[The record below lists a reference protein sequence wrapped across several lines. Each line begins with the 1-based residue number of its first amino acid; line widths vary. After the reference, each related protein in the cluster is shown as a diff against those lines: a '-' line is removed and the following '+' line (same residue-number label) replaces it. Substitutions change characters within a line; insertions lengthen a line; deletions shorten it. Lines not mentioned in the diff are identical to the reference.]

1 MEVGLGR
8 PRFSPNLGHASHDRE
23 PAAVSG
29 GSDAHCSL
37 DGLKGGGCVARCFF
51 GGPGPLGG
59 GVRRRQEAATTWYPA
74 SRTLTVVPGSG
85 PREFRARWGSGGFGP
100 RLPKRLGRRRS
111 GPAGGGV
118 ATLLGGGGERSDH
131 SGELLPVQQHGS
143 LVRDLLVEMLKA
155 LVFVAKQPVE
165 GGPQEA
171 WSQAVE
177 GEPKLGQWIGARSRK
192 VYR

>member
-1 MEVGLGR
+1 VAAWLAVFSAAPDRLEAGYGDGRKRQPRGTQRPGPSRWFLEVAQESFELDGAQGALGQGFPSGSGVGALGR
-8 PRFSPNLGHASHDRE
+8 LG
-23 PAAVSG
+23 
-29 GSDAHCSL
+29 
-37 DGLKGGGCVARCFF
+37 
-51 GGPGPLGG
+51 
-59 GVRRRQEAATTWYPA
+59 EALQPCW
-74 SRTLTVVPGSG
+74 V
-85 PREFRARWGSGGFGP
+85 E
-100 RLPKRLGRRRS
+100 
-111 GPAGGGV
+111 
-118 ATLLGGGGERSDH
+118 GGERSDH